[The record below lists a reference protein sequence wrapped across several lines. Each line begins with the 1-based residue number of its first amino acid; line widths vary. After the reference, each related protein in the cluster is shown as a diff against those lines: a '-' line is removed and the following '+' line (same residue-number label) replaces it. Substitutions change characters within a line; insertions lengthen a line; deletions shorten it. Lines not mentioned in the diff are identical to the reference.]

1 MSALKRFGVNKL
13 IKKGAR
19 LFGSSGEE
27 YDVKSSASW
36 EKQRD
41 ALLREISMSSKDEDV
56 PVLPSNRRIDRELHS
71 DLVPSSSSSSTSVP
85 PVENNSSDHR
95 ESASRLLLD
104 TSKESTQEN
113 SDVIKTWPLLM
124 TRLSSDLLSPTWHV
138 RHGAAIGLASVIPHL
153 GNLTSLFLEDCAVR
167 CLCLLALDRFKD
179 FYLGTSCCICS
190 ITRSHDNT
198 QTKTGT
204 ARAPCAE
211 AAARLIS
218 SLKKNPTLT
227 YELFADVL
235 AHDETPW
242 PTRHSVLTAIHLMNK
257 TTTTTTTPPSK
268 LCKAV
273 RENLNNTIE
282 GVQVA
287 AAQAFLSTTMNHDLH
302 ANLARQCIQSR
313 ISSFASED
321 EEDVVYTTLQI
332 ASALKIK
339 IEPPISMLCS
349 KHKLIRDIA
358 VTLVPSKGT
367 SVDAMCA
374 ILRQRAREDEDTS
387 VFKLVSLRVLPD
399 FTNRGHVLLRCHK
412 VVFRGLPVVSLAET
426 MGISCVSQNVML
438 RMFRILQLQHLASFY
453 DVKQRHAVRTH
464 LVCSSSHLMS
474 SCAAISLAVGEKK
487 NETKKNK
494 CSVETT

>member
-1 MSALKRFGVNKL
+1 MLCVVFVSWLWIDSRISIWVRRVVFVRLPTHTTTLKRH
-13 IKKGAR
+13 
-19 LFGSSGEE
+19 
-27 YDVKSSASW
+27 D
-36 EKQRD
+36 
-41 ALLREISMSSKDEDV
+41 
-56 PVLPSNRRIDRELHS
+56 SN
-71 DLVPSSSSSSTSVP
+71 
-85 PVENNSSDHR
+85 NN
-95 ESASRLLLD
+95 
-104 TSKESTQEN
+104 
-113 SDVIKTWPLLM
+113 
-124 TRLSSDLLSPTWHV
+124 
-138 RHGAAIGLASVIPHL
+138 
-153 GNLTSLFLEDCAVR
+153 
-167 CLCLLALDRFKD
+167 
-179 FYLGTSCCICS
+179 
-190 ITRSHDNT
+190 
-198 QTKTGT
+198 TGT

-287 AAQAFLSTTMNHDLH
+287 AAQAFLSTTMNHDLN

-349 KHKLIRDIA
+349 KHKRIRDIA

-367 SVDAMCA
+367 SVDAMGA

-387 VFKLVSLRVLPD
+387 VFKVVSLRVLPD
-399 FTNRGHVLLRCHK
+399 FTNRGHVLLRDVIKLCSEDYS
-412 VVFRGLPVVSLAET
+412 VVSLAET
-426 MGISCVSQNVML
+426 IGDIVRITKCDAPNVQSSAVAAL
-438 RMFRILQLQHLASFY
+438 AASFY
-453 DVKQRHAVRTH
+453 DLKNRDMLYELISSA
-464 LVCSSSHLMS
+464 SSSHLMS
-474 SCAAISLAVGEKK
+474 SCAAISLVRSREKK
-487 NETKKNK
+487 KTKRRKTNAASKRRDRIILSLLQSLRHETRKDIQRLAADVLFSIK
-494 CSVETT
+494 SHF